1 MTAWPGPVVV
11 VSNTTPISNLIRI
24 QRLPLLA
31 AIFGHVA
38 IPTHVADEL
47 DRGEHVLGRWRD
59 APGADGLFVVAPQ
72 ADPFLRQLM
81 LDLDPGEA
89 AAIALAVQ
97 HRALLLIDEVAG
109 RRIAAHHGVKLTGT
123 LGVLTEAKRFG
134 HVPAVRPLLDA
145 LRDASFHLSSALR
158 DRVLREAG
166 EAD

>member
-1 MTAWPGPVVV
+1 MTTAPTPVVV

-24 QRLPLLA
+24 GRLPLLS
-31 AIFGHVA
+31 AIFGPVA
-38 IPTHVADEL
+38 IPAHVAEEL
-47 DRGEHVLGRWRD
+47 GRGEHVLGRWRD

-123 LGVLTEAKRFG
+123 LGVLAEAKRLG

-145 LRDASFHLSSALR
+145 LRDASFHLSGALR